1 MLLIAFAYR
10 YLNQADPDCGTTF
23 AWATRAMGPSLG
35 WIGGWVIVMADVI
48 VMANLAQIAGIYTFL
63 LFRWDAAAA
72 STLAVTIV
80 GVLWIVVMTIVC
92 YIGIELSAR
101 IQNLLLAAE
110 VVALGLFAVVA
121 LATVYIDHPPG
132 SIEVGL
138 SWFNP
143 FAISS
148 WSALINGVLLGLF
161 IYWGWDSA
169 VSVNEESKDSATG
182 PGKAAVVS
190 TLLLVGIY
198 VVVATA
204 AQAYAGPAGLIE
216 HQDDVLSALG
226 GEVLPAPL
234 DLLLVI
240 AVLTSA
246 SASTQ
251 TTILP
256 TTRTTL
262 SMARWGAL
270 HQRFAAIHP
279 RFQTPS
285 FSTILMGIMSVAWFV
300 LIVNISTNVLADSIT
315 ALGFLIAFYYGMTG
329 FACAIYYRHE
339 LRKSTRNLFLLGILP
354 FTGGLLLL
362 GIFFKALV
370 FYGDPANTSSNGVL
384 GIGAPVVIGIGSM
397 LLGVVVML
405 ATRPQHRAFF
415 NRRTEVADP
424 AVLAEST
431 A

>member
-1 MLLIAFAYR
+1 MTIDLLHRHRAVR
-10 YLNQADPDCGTTF
+10 ADPVRP
-23 AWATRAMGPSLG
+23 ARR
-35 WIGGWVIVMADVI
+35 GGH
-48 VMANLAQIAGIYTFL
+48 
-63 LFRWDAAAA
+63 RR
-72 STLAVTIV
+72 
-80 GVLWIVVMTIVC
+80 
-92 YIGIELSAR
+92 SA
-101 IQNLLLAAE
+101 
-110 VVALGLFAVVA
+110 LFAVVA

-132 SIEVGL
+132 SIEVRA

-148 WSALINGVLLGLF
+148 WSALVTGVLLGVF

-169 VSVNEESKDSATG
+169 VSVNEESEDSATG
-182 PGKAAVVS
+182 PGNAAVVS
-190 TLLLVGIY
+190 DAAARRHLRRRRHRRAGVRRHRSGLV
-198 VVVATA
+198 
-204 AQAYAGPAGLIE
+204 E

-226 GEVLPAPL
+226 GEVLPRAAGPPAHHRGADVGVGVDADDDPAHGAHDAL
-234 DLLLVI
+234 DGALGR
-240 AVLTSA
+240 AAA
-246 SASTQ
+246 SAS
-251 TTILP
+251 
-256 TTRTTL
+256 R
-262 SMARWGAL
+262 AV
-270 HQRFAAIHP
+270 HP

-285 FSTILMGIMSVAWFV
+285 FSTILMGIMSVIWFV
-300 LIVNISTNVLADSIT
+300 LIVNISTNVLSDSIT

-362 GIFFKALV
+362 GIFIKALV

-415 NRRTEVADP
+415 SRRTEVADP
-424 AVLAEST
+424 AVLAES
-431 A
+431 AS